1 MNPPIY
7 RASIPILRVHGHL
20 LVSVQTELADDV
32 VAQFQNDV
40 LEAIDRDR
48 DRGGGLLL
56 DISGLEIVDT
66 WVARVLAE
74 TAAMA
79 RLMGWET
86 VICGMRPEVA
96 ATLVQ
101 MGYLLEGVLT
111 ALDVDSGLEI
121 LDQRAADP
129 FAALRPR
136 T

>member
-1 MNPPIY
+1 VN
-7 RASIPILRVHGHL
+7 RSIPILRIGGHL
-20 LVSVQTELADDV
+20 LVSVQRELADDIV
-32 VAQFQNDV
+32 VEFQNDV

-48 DRGGGLLL
+48 DRDGGLLL

-79 RLMGWET
+79 KLMGRTT

-101 MGYLLEGVLT
+101 MGYLLNGVAT
-111 ALDVDSGLEI
+111 AMDVDDGLE
-121 LDQRAADP
+121 L
-129 FAALRPR
+129 LGRPASR
-136 T
+136 VT